1 MQHSPLVMRRN
12 SARTPG
18 GERKRNVAEGN
29 VPTAKADWEEETVGE
44 ALHTHPNPLSSPVS
58 VQSSHRW
65 CVCLRRTQ

>member
-44 ALHTHPNPLSSPVS
+44 AVAVVAEAAAAAVLH
-58 VQSSHRW
+58 
-65 CVCLRRTQ
+65 